1 MKKQL
6 GLILIVVACLGAFY
20 LLFAGDWLLAVKDG
34 IDFDTRNSLRL
45 LRGLAYLSLLNW
57 SFFGRLALPC

>member
-6 GLILIVVACLGAFY
+6 GFILIAVACLGALY

-34 IDFDTRNSLRL
+34 IDFDTLSSLRL
-45 LRGLAYLSLLNW
+45 LRGLA
-57 SFFGRLALPC
+57 